1 LSAEPGPIAPNR
13 QTITRNRVC
22 FVTVP
27 HFPKHRWFAV
37 HRGRSVAN
45 SRHWRRASTGL
56 FRLAAM
62 RWEARLRHAEL
73 VSVRCLLVD
82 DHSTFLDA
90 ARGVLDRD
98 GVAVAGTASS
108 IAEALRQAGAL
119 SLDVAVVDIGLGDE
133 NGFDL
138 AIVLV
143 ERGIP
148 VIMTSTSAESDYA
161 DLIAESPAAGFLPK
175 AELSAARV
183 RRLLGLPESPVS

>member
-1 LSAEPGPIAPNR
+1 M
-13 QTITRNRVC
+13 
-22 FVTVP
+22 
-27 HFPKHRWFAV
+27 
-37 HRGRSVAN
+37 
-45 SRHWRRASTGL
+45 RR
-56 FRLAAM
+56 
-62 RWEARLRHAEL
+62 EARLRHAEL
-73 VSVRCLLVD
+73 VPVRCLLVD
-82 DHSTFLDA
+82 DRSTFLDA

-98 GVAVAGTASS
+98 GVAVSGTASS
-108 IAEALRQAGAL
+108 IAEALRQASAL

-138 AIVLV
+138 AIDLV

-183 RRLLGLPESPVS
+183 RRLLGLPESPAP